1 MCPLYSGNTIQQS
14 GTEFPVVLNVGGGI
28 LQPGLVALLEHDPE
42 KIAGPVERIYS
53 GKTPEG
59 LPTVCAS
66 GTFSDT
72 ETARRIVREKRA
84 GKQWKAS
91 IHAVGIA
98 GHVLHVPEGEKLDAN
113 GRHFVGPLKYYDQW
127 LMVEGSFVDRGADAY
142 ATAAVYA
149 SANQNSNLL
158 EPTQEQEKNE
168 MNEDLKSYI
177 ESLGFTPEDCKPEI
191 LQVFEEALKERNAA
205 VAKAA
210 AEAVEKKPEE
220 ACAEGETEEEK
231 PTEPTAENVPTDA
244 VPDED
249 KDKKEDVQASAGG
262 LPRRPSPK
270 TLGVHGAPRRHDSSR
285 PQEFRL
291 WEIGLLNAMGGMT
304 PDEIRASGKY
314 TEREM
319 DAALADPK
327 YYRASLQSFA
337 GAVNRQAGFGFA
349 PPRQNDSFAEDFFSA
364 LRQAPT
370 VQRVMASGAL
380 FSTLP
385 ALGMLRNVA
394 NCRLRFFY
402 ERYSGIA
409 LKLSEEINAVD
420 LKPFF
425 SYEYD
430 IAGGLLKVEKD
441 GHVESATI
449 AEAEYESRVETHAR
463 NLMITEEDI
472 LNDSLNAF
480 GKLTKLFGRKG
491 AISLERAWWKRL
503 LSKKSGK
510 FTTDKGNAMN
520 ANTPLTYENICLC
533 LAKFSEMETIG
544 STDEDVEFI
553 DAEPR
558 YLLVAPANYKIA
570 LDLVNGNF
578 LTVNATDGT
587 VQGRSA
593 LTEHPEVLSAPYWGA
608 KMSAFGGSDL
618 HWGVFADPLDCPVQT
633 VAYYNGIKTP
643 QVTTTESDPE
653 FLGQIFTVKFRWG
666 LGDASDKCG
675 IYADGVTG

>member
-1 MCPLYSGNTIQQS
+1 
-14 GTEFPVVLNVGGGI
+14 
-28 LQPGLVALLEHDPE
+28 
-42 KIAGPVERIYS
+42 
-53 GKTPEG
+53 
-59 LPTVCAS
+59 
-66 GTFSDT
+66 
-72 ETARRIVREKRA
+72 
-84 GKQWKAS
+84 
-91 IHAVGIA
+91 
-98 GHVLHVPEGEKLDAN
+98 
-113 GRHFVGPLKYYDQW
+113 
-127 LMVEGSFVDRGADAY
+127 
-142 ATAAVYA
+142 
-149 SANQNSNLL
+149 
-158 EPTQEQEKNE
+158 
-168 MNEDLKSYI
+168 
-177 ESLGFTPEDCKPEI
+177 
-191 LQVFEEALKERNAA
+191 
-205 VAKAA
+205 
-210 AEAVEKKPEE
+210 
-220 ACAEGETEEEK
+220 
-231 PTEPTAENVPTDA
+231 
-244 VPDED
+244 
-249 KDKKEDVQASAGG
+249 
-262 LPRRPSPK
+262 
-270 TLGVHGAPRRHDSSR
+270 
-285 PQEFRL
+285 
-291 WEIGLLNAMGGMT
+291 
-304 PDEIRASGKY
+304 
-314 TEREM
+314 
-319 DAALADPK
+319 
-327 YYRASLQSFA
+327 
-337 GAVNRQAGFGFA
+337 
-349 PPRQNDSFAEDFFSA
+349 
-364 LRQAPT
+364 
-370 VQRVMASGAL
+370 
-380 FSTLP
+380 
-385 ALGMLRNVA
+385 MLRNVA

-558 YLLVAPANYKIA
+558 YLLVAPANYKKA

-593 LTEHPEVLSAPYWGA
+593 LTEHLEVLSAPYWGA

-618 HWGVFADPLDCPVQT
+618 HWGVFADPL
-633 VAYYNGIKTP
+633 
-643 QVTTTESDPE
+643 
-653 FLGQIFTVKFRWG
+653 
-666 LGDASDKCG
+666 
-675 IYADGVTG
+675 